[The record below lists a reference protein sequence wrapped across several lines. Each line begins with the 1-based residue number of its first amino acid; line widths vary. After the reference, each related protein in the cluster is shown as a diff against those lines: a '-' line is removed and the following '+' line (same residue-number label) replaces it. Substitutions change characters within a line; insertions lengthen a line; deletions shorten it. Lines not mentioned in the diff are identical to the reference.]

1 MVEGYHN
8 LTKIGEGSFGKVYKA
23 NHKVTEAIVAIKV
36 ISKGGRTLREIKT
49 LRRECDIQRKLKH
62 PNVIEMLETFDCRNN
77 LVIVTEFAST
87 DLHKYLAE
95 KGVFNEEMAKKLSG
109 DLVSALYYLHSNR
122 VLHRDLKPQN
132 VLLNEDL
139 HAKLCDFGLARS
151 MTMQTQVLTS
161 IKGTPLYMAPEILS
175 ENPYDHQ
182 ADLWSLGCIIYESMV
197 GKPPF
202 YTTNILQ
209 LGYMIQ
215 KEEVKWPEGLSNASI
230 SLIQGLLEKDPSFR
244 TSWAQII
251 CNPFLEGH
259 LYLEGCGTSFEKDD
273 TNIPISE
280 SPEYDNLSH
289 NLELLNLTA
298 GGDRFLN
305 NSQDSIN
312 ANYQTDV
319 ENIETDVEE
328 ISVPFLD
335 RPSKYDLNM
344 VNSQNPCAVSGNSN
358 LVISNFN
365 ENFAIEVSKDLGPLS
380 PTVKA
385 KPKLSLQKSPCM
397 EKRNKD
403 LEKRKLSQNLENFS
417 LRLGET
423 SKPNNEEKG
432 KSDEKRKSQPNLLPS
447 LDSFDE
453 TQSQMMEN
461 EEWLAFIK
469 KNMHELM
476 EGDFGTIS
484 ELSMVSII
492 VAPLRN
498 PKAGAKVVENV
509 AVLLSLPLVLG
520 APEKVMDGIK
530 SVYAEVK
537 LVPNLMYSLK
547 LLTNVKSNAADSIA
561 STIHPEFE
569 FCEMRDITDISRDEF
584 KTISRMLEV
593 VCQLVHLKD
602 SFLSQ
607 FCDAVTILPADDLL
621 IYFLNNKSNDEYSAR
636 ILVNILSIL
645 MCILME
651 LPENSN
657 IVEGIVN
664 NSNFNFE
671 QLIQHKSVLVR
682 MKSCLF
688 LRVLLRV
695 CETTALRIWRTNNNF
710 KIAFEK
716 LKNDENNEIQNESS
730 TAINEL
736 SSFK

>member
-1 MVEGYHN
+1 
-8 LTKIGEGSFGKVYKA
+8 
-23 NHKVTEAIVAIKV
+23 
-36 ISKGGRTLREIKT
+36 
-49 LRRECDIQRKLKH
+49 
-62 PNVIEMLETFDCRNN
+62 MLETFDCKNN
-77 LVIVTEFAST
+77 LVIVTEYAST

-95 KGVFNEEMAKKLSG
+95 MGVFNEEMAKKLSG

-175 ENPYDHQ
+175 ESPYDHQ
-182 ADLWSLGCIIYESMV
+182 ADLWSLGCIIYEAMV

-215 KEEVKWPEGLSNASI
+215 KEEVKWPDNLSNASI
-230 SLIQGLLEKDPSFR
+230 SLIQGLLEKDPGFR

-259 LYLEGCGTSFEKDD
+259 LYLEGCGTSIEKDD

-280 SPEYDNLSH
+280 SPEDIEDLSQ
-289 NLELLNLTA
+289 NLEFLNLTA
-298 GGDRFLN
+298 GGNQHLN

-312 ANYQTDV
+312 ANYQTDM

-328 ISVPFLD
+328 ITVPFLD

-344 VNSQNPCAVSGNSN
+344 ASANINPCAVSGNSN
-358 LVISNFN
+358 LIISNFN
-365 ENFAIEVSKDLGPLS
+365 ENFGLEPYKDS
-380 PTVKA
+380 IKA
-385 KPKLSLQKSPCM
+385 KPKLSLQKSPCL

-417 LRLGET
+417 LRLGEAPSKT
-423 SKPNNEEKG
+423 SNNEEKLL
-432 KSDEKRKSQPNLLPS
+432 KSQSNLHD
-447 LDSFDE
+447 LDSFDDS
-453 TQSQMMEN
+453 QSQMMEN

-469 KNMHELM
+469 RNMHELL

-498 PKAGAKVVENV
+498 PKAGSKVVENV

-530 SVYAEVK
+530 SVSVF
-537 LVPNLMYSLK
+537 STT
-547 LLTNVKSNAADSIA
+547 LL
-561 STIHPEFE
+561 F
-569 FCEMRDITDISRDEF
+569 
-584 KTISRMLEV
+584 
-593 VCQLVHLKD
+593 
-602 SFLSQ
+602 
-607 FCDAVTILPADDLL
+607 
-621 IYFLNNKSNDEYSAR
+621 
-636 ILVNILSIL
+636 
-645 MCILME
+645 
-651 LPENSN
+651 
-657 IVEGIVN
+657 
-664 NSNFNFE
+664 
-671 QLIQHKSVLVR
+671 
-682 MKSCLF
+682 
-688 LRVLLRV
+688 
-695 CETTALRIWRTNNNF
+695 
-710 KIAFEK
+710 
-716 LKNDENNEIQNESS
+716 
-730 TAINEL
+730 
-736 SSFK
+736 